1 MTEKEKIMNLQKKL
15 IKLYKEI
22 DELKGK
28 KNSSDSDFKAW
39 KTDVQ
44 LCLSGL
50 YGEKSIQLKNFNNR
64 RFSPIIIGGN
74 PDWHEPYVKDLEIT
88 QKEFERYIGDFEDES
103 ENTNAKEKRKINNK
117 VFIVH
122 GHDGELKEK
131 VARRLEQQG
140 IEAIIL
146 SEQANRGKTII
157 EKLELYS
164 DVYAAIILFTS
175 DDLGVAKEESGHEKY
190 RARQNVVFEAGYFM
204 GYLGR
209 ENVIMLADK
218 NVEIPGDL
226 SGMVYTTKDNWEFE
240 MLKELNAAGMKIDM
254 NKLLS

>member
-1 MTEKEKIMNLQKKL
+1 MDWQNKL
-15 IKLYKEI
+15 RKLYNEI
-22 DELKGK
+22 DELKNK
-28 KNSSDSDFKAW
+28 DSSSDSDFKAW

-50 YGEKSIQLKNFNNR
+50 YGENSIQFKNFNSR
-64 RFSPIIIGGN
+64 HFSPMVIGGN
-74 PDWHEPYVKDLEIT
+74 TDWHKPYVRDLET
-88 QKEFERYIGDFEDES
+88 TKKEFERYICNFEE
-103 ENTNAKEKRKINNK
+103 EGINTNMGKNRTSNNK

-146 SEQANRGKTII
+146 SEQVNRGRTII
-157 EKLELYS
+157 EKLEAYS
-164 DVYAAIILFTS
+164 DVNVAIILFTQ
-175 DDLGVAKEESGHEKY
+175 DDLGVAKEEKGNEKY

-209 ENVIMLADK
+209 ENIIMIADE

-226 SGMVYTTKDNWEFE
+226 SGMVYTTRDSWEFE
-240 MLKELNAAGMKIDM
+240 MLKELNAAGMKVNM
-254 NKLLS
+254 NKLLG

>member
-1 MTEKEKIMNLQKKL
+1 MDWQNKL
-15 IKLYKEI
+15 RKLYNEI
-22 DELKGK
+22 DELKNK
-28 KNSSDSDFKAW
+28 DSSSDSDFKAW

-50 YGEKSIQLKNFNNR
+50 YGENSIQFKNFNSR
-64 RFSPIIIGGN
+64 HFSPMVIGGN
-74 PDWHEPYVKDLEIT
+74 TDWHKPYVRDLET
-88 QKEFERYIGDFEDES
+88 TKKEFERYICDFEE
-103 ENTNAKEKRKINNK
+103 EGINTNMGKNRTSNNK

-146 SEQANRGKTII
+146 SEQVNRGRTII
-157 EKLELYS
+157 EKLEAYS
-164 DVYAAIILFTS
+164 DVNVAIILFTQ
-175 DDLGVAKEESGHEKY
+175 DDLGVAKEEKGNEKY

-209 ENVIMLADK
+209 ENIIMIADE

-226 SGMVYTTKDNWEFE
+226 SGMVYTTRDSWEFE
-240 MLKELNAAGMKIDM
+240 MLKELNAAGMIVNM
-254 NKLLS
+254 NKLLG

>member
-1 MTEKEKIMNLQKKL
+1 MDWQNKL
-15 IKLYKEI
+15 RKLYNEI
-22 DELKGK
+22 DELKNK
-28 KNSSDSDFKAW
+28 DSSSDSDFKAW

-50 YGEKSIQLKNFNNR
+50 YGENSIQFKNFNSR
-64 RFSPIIIGGN
+64 HFSPMVIGGN
-74 PDWHEPYVKDLEIT
+74 TDWHKPYVRDLET
-88 QKEFERYIGDFEDES
+88 TKKEFERYICDFEE
-103 ENTNAKEKRKINNK
+103 EGINTNMEKNRTSNNK

-146 SEQANRGKTII
+146 SEQVNRGRTII
-157 EKLELYS
+157 EKLEAYS
-164 DVYAAIILFTS
+164 DVNVAIILFTQ
-175 DDLGVAKEESGHEKY
+175 DDLGVAKEEKGNEKY

-209 ENVIMLADK
+209 ENIIMIADE

-226 SGMVYTTKDNWEFE
+226 SGMVYTTRDSWEFE
-240 MLKELNAAGMKIDM
+240 MLKELNAAGMKVNM
-254 NKLLS
+254 NKLLG

>member
-1 MTEKEKIMNLQKKL
+1 MNLQNKL
-15 IKLYKEI
+15 IKLCNEI
-22 DELKGK
+22 DELKNK
-28 KNSSDSDFKAW
+28 KNYSDSDFKAW

-50 YGEKSIQLKNFNNR
+50 YGERSIQLRNFNSR
-64 RFSPIIIGGN
+64 PFCPTVFVGN
-74 PDWHEPYVKDLEIT
+74 TDWHKPYVRDLET
-88 QKEFERYIGDFEDES
+88 TKKEFERYIGDFEDES
-103 ENTNAKEKRKINNK
+103 ENVPGTKKRTANNK

-146 SEQANRGKTII
+146 SEQVNRGKTII
-157 EKLELYS
+157 EKLEAYS
-164 DVYAAIILFTS
+164 DVHVAIALFTK
-175 DDLGVAKEESGHEKY
+175 DDFGAAKEEKENEKY

-204 GYLGR
+204 GCLGR
-209 ENVIMLADK
+209 ENTIIIVEE

-226 SGMVYTTKDNWEFE
+226 SGMVYRRGDNWEFE

-254 NKLLS
+254 NKLL

>member
-1 MTEKEKIMNLQKKL
+1 MDWQNKL
-15 IKLYKEI
+15 RKLYNEI
-22 DELKGK
+22 DELKNK
-28 KNSSDSDFKAW
+28 DSSSDSDFKAW

-50 YGEKSIQLKNFNNR
+50 YGENSIQFKNFNSR
-64 RFSPIIIGGN
+64 HFSPMVIGGN
-74 PDWHEPYVKDLEIT
+74 TDWHKPYVRDLET
-88 QKEFERYIGDFEDES
+88 TKKEFERYICDFEE
-103 ENTNAKEKRKINNK
+103 EGINTNMGKNRTSNNK

-146 SEQANRGKTII
+146 SEQVNRGRTII
-157 EKLELYS
+157 EKVEAYS
-164 DVYAAIILFTS
+164 DVNVAIILFTQ
-175 DDLGVAKEESGHEKY
+175 DDLGVAKEEKGNEKY

-209 ENVIMLADK
+209 ENIIMIADE

-226 SGMVYTTKDNWEFE
+226 SGMVYTTRDSWEFE
-240 MLKELNAAGMKIDM
+240 MLKELNAAGMKVNM
-254 NKLLS
+254 NKLLG

>member
-1 MTEKEKIMNLQKKL
+1 MDWQNKL
-15 IKLYKEI
+15 RKLYNEI
-22 DELKGK
+22 DELKNK
-28 KNSSDSDFKAW
+28 DSSSDSDFKAW

-44 LCLSGL
+44 LSLSGL
-50 YGEKSIQLKNFNNR
+50 YGENSIQFKNFNSR
-64 RFSPIIIGGN
+64 HFSPMVIGGN
-74 PDWHEPYVKDLEIT
+74 TDWHKPYVRDLET
-88 QKEFERYIGDFEDES
+88 TKKEFERYICDFEE
-103 ENTNAKEKRKINNK
+103 EGINTNMGKNRTSNNK

-146 SEQANRGKTII
+146 SEQVNRGRTII
-157 EKLELYS
+157 EKLEAYS
-164 DVYAAIILFTS
+164 DVNVAIILFTQ
-175 DDLGVAKEESGHEKY
+175 DDLGVAKEEKGNEKY

-209 ENVIMLADK
+209 ENIIMIADE

-226 SGMVYTTKDNWEFE
+226 SGMVYTTRDSWEFE
-240 MLKELNAAGMKIDM
+240 MLKELNAAGLKVNM
-254 NKLLS
+254 NKLLG

>member
-1 MTEKEKIMNLQKKL
+1 MDWQNKL
-15 IKLYKEI
+15 RKLYNEI
-22 DELKGK
+22 DELKNK
-28 KNSSDSDFKAW
+28 DSSSDSDFKAW

-50 YGEKSIQLKNFNNR
+50 YGENSIQFKNFNSR
-64 RFSPIIIGGN
+64 HFSPMVIGGN
-74 PDWHEPYVKDLEIT
+74 TDWHKPYVRDLET
-88 QKEFERYIGDFEDES
+88 TKKEFERYICDFEE
-103 ENTNAKEKRKINNK
+103 EGINTNMGKNRTSNNK

-146 SEQANRGKTII
+146 SEQVNRGRTII
-157 EKLELYS
+157 EKLEAYS
-164 DVYAAIILFTS
+164 DVNVAIILFTQ
-175 DDLGVAKEESGHEKY
+175 DDLGVAKEEKGNEKY
-190 RARQNVVFEAGYFM
+190 RARQNVVFKAGYFM

-209 ENVIMLADK
+209 ENIIMIADE

-226 SGMVYTTKDNWEFE
+226 SGMVYTTRDSWEFE
-240 MLKELNAAGMKIDM
+240 MLKELNAAGMKVNM
-254 NKLLS
+254 NKLLG

>member
-1 MTEKEKIMNLQKKL
+1 MDWQNKL
-15 IKLYKEI
+15 RKLYNEI
-22 DELKGK
+22 DELKNK
-28 KNSSDSDFKAW
+28 DSSSDSDFKAW

-50 YGEKSIQLKNFNNR
+50 YGENSIQFKNFNSR
-64 RFSPIIIGGN
+64 HFSPMVIGGN
-74 PDWHEPYVKDLEIT
+74 TDWHKPYVRDLET
-88 QKEFERYIGDFEDES
+88 TKKEFERYICDFEE
-103 ENTNAKEKRKINNK
+103 EGINTNMGKNRSSNNK

-146 SEQANRGKTII
+146 SEQVNRGRTII
-157 EKLELYS
+157 EKLEAYS
-164 DVYAAIILFTS
+164 DVNVAIILFTQ
-175 DDLGVAKEESGHEKY
+175 DDLGVAKEEKGNEKY

-209 ENVIMLADK
+209 ENIIMIADE

-226 SGMVYTTKDNWEFE
+226 SGMVYTTRDSWEFE
-240 MLKELNAAGMKIDM
+240 MLKELNAAGMKVNM
-254 NKLLS
+254 NKLLG

>member
-1 MTEKEKIMNLQKKL
+1 MDWQNKL
-15 IKLYKEI
+15 RKLYNEI
-22 DELKGK
+22 DELKNK
-28 KNSSDSDFKAW
+28 DSSSDSDFKAW

-50 YGEKSIQLKNFNNR
+50 YGENSIQFKNFNSR
-64 RFSPIIIGGN
+64 HFSPMVIGGN
-74 PDWHEPYVKDLEIT
+74 TDWHKPYVRDLET
-88 QKEFERYIGDFEDES
+88 TKKEFERYICDFEE
-103 ENTNAKEKRKINNK
+103 EGINTNMGKNRTSNNK

-146 SEQANRGKTII
+146 SEQVNRGRTII
-157 EKLELYS
+157 EKLEAYS
-164 DVYAAIILFTS
+164 DVNVAIILFTQ
-175 DDLGVAKEESGHEKY
+175 DDLGVAKEEKGNEKY

-209 ENVIMLADK
+209 ENIIMIADE

-226 SGMVYTTKDNWEFE
+226 SGMVYTTRDSWEFE
-240 MLKELNAAGMKIDM
+240 MLKELNAAGMRVNM
-254 NKLLS
+254 NKLLG

>member
-1 MTEKEKIMNLQKKL
+1 MDLQNKL

-22 DELKGK
+22 DELKSK
-28 KNSSDSDFKAW
+28 RNSRDSDFRAW
-39 KTDVQ
+39 KTDVE

-50 YGEKSIQLKNFNNR
+50 YGEKSIQFKNFKNR
-64 RFSPIIIGGN
+64 PFSYTVSFG
-74 PDWHEPYVKDLEIT
+74 DTDHHEPYVRDLET
-88 QKEFERYIGDFEDES
+88 TKKEFERYIDDFEDIS
-103 ENTNAKEKRKINNK
+103 ETNSTEKKSFANNR

-146 SEQANRGKTII
+146 SEKANRGRTII
-157 EKLELYS
+157 EKIEAYS
-164 DVYAAIILFTS
+164 DVHVAIALFTQ
-175 DDLGVAKEESGHEKY
+175 DDFGVAKEEKGNEKY

-209 ENVIMLADK
+209 ENTIIVVDE

-226 SGMVYTTKDNWEFE
+226 SGMVHTTKDNWEFE